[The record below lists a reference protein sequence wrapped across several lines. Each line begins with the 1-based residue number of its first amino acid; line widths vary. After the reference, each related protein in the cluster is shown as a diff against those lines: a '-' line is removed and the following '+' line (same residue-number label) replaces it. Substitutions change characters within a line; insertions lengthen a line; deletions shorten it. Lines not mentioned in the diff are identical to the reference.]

1 MNSIFTKIILFT
13 LGVLFLATLALSSFS
28 WGNNNSTSLP
38 DFWESRIW
46 EYSYTTVWTWEV
58 TEAKV
63 DFQSIED
70 TNEKI
75 IYEKNTDIFTSLY
88 SNTTNYTI
96 TDSQERLDIMLWT
109 GAYLINARTPFKEV
123 HINAWGYQI
132 LLEKWWM
139 IYVENL
145 AKKSLVVSLN
155 TVAELQFRAKDEIGA
170 SMYVYPHMYVWFKV
184 DRFQGKTELDS
195 LRLSQLATLWY
206 FWEDFSEFSE
216 SNVYWLMRNPDFISD
231 TLDIVSRNK
240 KNNNDFLRN
249 NIAENVDQ
257 IPWIEYIEKYFLL
270 FYNERKKLVYHQN
283 KILNDL
289 VQLIKQT
296 DSSGEVV
303 SNIVNNLNIVKDLDS
318 DEYIEMT
325 KLIDNFSHLAFDNV
339 SDDALFIDFFMLN
352 KGIYWKDIDMFWGI
366 SRDFD
371 RLNFYWEKTFYKK
384 IQDTYASG
392 LQWDENSQDYYLFF
406 VRNIVLKWFEDEN
419 LWDGNFRIL
428 INIFNQYSKSLSLL
442 AWEKTL
448 DATKEITNILY
459 NENILQAIRKAL
471 LSRYFGERNSK
482 NLLTRTTQ
490 TIGNVSTFE
499 EAVNNLNIYYTKGE
513 NLLQNNLSK
522 YSKIINSYKRLNTDF
537 WEYFSAL
544 NNYAQYQKTYSYEEI
559 SVISDEDDDWLSREK
574 FIEYMSSFN
583 GIDLNSIDVEITLD
597 WYMVNNLSIQ
607 WRIFSF
613 FLNPF
618 RGDRIMDIT
627 VKESSFLP
635 TSREGVF
642 YNQLLNTTYEMDEEQ
657 IKYQKL
663 IEKSKDEDREKF
675 DFKNFFINNFFPQEL
690 SNRITCEED
699 INCKSRDANVQNDD
713 EFIQLF
719 KSATLLWDKW
729 EFRNIRNILDVKYV
743 NLWVTKVWRTDFD
756 IVINNA
762 IISTSVQ
769 KNKKIIPLF
778 WVVNSEY
785 ELDWGH
791 YFYNTILTP
800 YERSRQWENEYLF
813 KNIPVHI
820 IWEIEI
826 NNFEDSMK
834 KIFTELYDFHLEYKK
849 DIQANSETITKIEYS
864 MQTGEIT
871 FK

>member
-240 KNNNDFLRN
+240 KNNN
-249 NIAENVDQ
+249 
-257 IPWIEYIEKYFLL
+257 
-270 FYNERKKLVYHQN
+270 
-283 KILNDL
+283 
-289 VQLIKQT
+289 
-296 DSSGEVV
+296 
-303 SNIVNNLNIVKDLDS
+303 
-318 DEYIEMT
+318 
-325 KLIDNFSHLAFDNV
+325 
-339 SDDALFIDFFMLN
+339 
-352 KGIYWKDIDMFWGI
+352 IDMFWGI

-428 INIFNQYSKSLSLL
+428 INIFNQYSKSLSAL

-459 NENILQAIRKAL
+459 NENVLQAIRKAL

-635 TSREGVF
+635 SSREGVF

-778 WVVNSEY
+778 GIVNSEY

-791 YFYNTILTP
+791 YLKDFY
-800 YERSRQWENEYLF
+800 R
-813 KNIPVHI
+813 I
-820 IWEIEI
+820 IW
-826 NNFEDSMK
+826 FSSRVQK
-834 KIFTELYDFHLEYKK
+834 R
-849 DIQANSETITKIEYS
+849 YS
-864 MQTGEIT
+864 S
-871 FK
+871 